1 MYYVTVMQSEKYKQ
15 MTFEQFLFGSDAM
28 PRIASSSRGNTATRT
43 YEFNVI
49 SNNVRNRVDTNRLIS
64 LLNDFNQKHSDLRSV
79 PRNTLYRE
87 FQILKKSGGYRVISQ
102 PNEKLMC
109 ALREL
114 KIIFEDDFGVLY
126 HTNAYAYI
134 KKRCTIDLMKK
145 HQKNESKWF
154 AKLDL
159 HNFFGSTTINFV
171 MKMFSMIFPFSEVVS
186 SNEGKEALETAL
198 ELAFLNGGLPQGTP
212 ISPLITN
219 VMMIPIDFAL
229 SKKFRDF
236 NGDRLIYTR
245 YADDFII
252 SSRYTFSCND
262 VEKTIT
268 ETIKSFN
275 APFELNAKKTRY
287 GSSSG
292 ANWNLGVMLN
302 ANNDITIG
310 HKKKREFQSALNSYI
325 KDKKNGSGWCLN
337 DVQILNGQISY
348 YKMVEGDVIDR
359 IIDHI
364 DQKNGTD
371 VRSMIREDLRV

>member
-1 MYYVTVMQSEKYKQ
+1 M
-15 MTFEQFLFGSDAM
+15 
-28 PRIASSSRGNTATRT
+28 
-43 YEFNVI
+43 
-49 SNNVRNRVDTNRLIS
+49 
-64 LLNDFNQKHSDLRSV
+64 
-79 PRNTLYRE
+79 
-87 FQILKKSGGYRVISQ
+87 ISQ